1 MKPVLW
7 LAAISCVLLAA
18 FLWFRPIF
26 SELGNPIRPNAT
38 GRASRP
44 VPDGVTSPT
53 TNATGANKSAGS
65 TSVPPP
71 GGPSL
76 AGISHPEALE
86 RKILEFVNDERKKN
100 GLSTLQPEGTL
111 DTIARGHSDDML
123 ARNFFEH
130 VNPDGLAP
138 SDRIAIQHRRL
149 IGLTG
154 ENIWMSSG
162 MNPSEIDK
170 LANEIMYG
178 EKGWMNSPGHRAN
191 ILRPEYTHLGVGIAV
206 KDLEVRATQNFA
218 AVRAYTQQPVPAQ
231 VSSGASL
238 DLSSTPFNSGSAAER
253 YDYWVSN
260 RGINTGESYPVGD
273 GTVKAVAG
281 DYKLRFYFPKS
292 VGDAAA
298 SYSIYG
304 GPQITVK

>member
-7 LAAISCVLLAA
+7 LAVISCVLLAA

-26 SELGNPIRPNAT
+26 SELGKPVRPNAT

-53 TNATGANKSAGS
+53 TNATGADKSAGS
-65 TSVPPP
+65 TAAPPP
-71 GGPSL
+71 GGTSL

-86 RKILEFVNDERKKN
+86 RKIFEFVNDERKKN

-130 VNPDGLAP
+130 VNPDGLAA

-162 MNPSEIDK
+162 LNPSEIDK
-170 LANEIMYG
+170 LANEMMYG

-231 VSSGASL
+231 VNSGASL

-253 YDYWVSN
+253 YDYWISN

-273 GTVKAVAG
+273 GTVRAVAG
-281 DYKLRFYFPKS
+281 DYKLRFYFRQS
-292 VGDAAA
+292 GGDAAA